1 MLYIFDWDGTIS
13 NSAEKIVRCM
23 RHSIMEVG
31 LPDRPDHAIKNII
44 GLGLPEAIR
53 TLYPDIS
60 EQNLKRMR
68 DGYSAQ
74 FIDADVTPSPFFD
87 GAMATMKS
95 LVAKGHLLAVATGKS
110 RRGLD
115 RVLAKLELAE
125 FFHGS
130 RCADETAS
138 KPDPKMLLEL
148 LDEFQCPVDQ
158 AVMIGDTEY
167 DMAMARAIQMPRI
180 AVSFG
185 AHHIDRLKSYDPVL
199 CVDHFS
205 QIKEWS
211 PNV

>member
-13 NSAEKIVRCM
+13 NSAAKIVACM
-23 RHSIMEVG
+23 RSATQQVG
-31 LPDRPDHAIKNII
+31 LPDLCDDTIKNII

-60 EQNLKRMR
+60 DADLQTVR
-68 DGYSAQ
+68 DGYSA
-74 FIDADVTPSPFFD
+74 FFVDADVQPSPFFD
-87 GAMATMKS
+87 GAMSTMET
-95 LVAKGHLLAVATGKS
+95 LAAAGHTLAVATGKS

-115 RVLAKLELAE
+115 RVLRKLQLDR

-138 KPDPKMLLEL
+138 KPHPQMLLEL
-148 LDEFQCPVDQ
+148 LNEFQMPVSQ

-167 DMAMARAIQMPRI
+167 DMAMAREIGMQRI

-185 AHHIDRLKSYDPVL
+185 AHHIDRLKVYDPVL

-205 QIKEWS
+205 EILRWS
-211 PNV
+211 A